1 MSAVPAGAPDRC
13 CWRLTQS
20 TDMCGKVRQA
30 DAARLGEQMQGDLDV
45 RQSEAVALKIREEL
59 ARRRLSR
66 QWLSDAARISIS
78 TLEKALSGRR
88 PFTLGTVIRLEEA
101 LKIELRPVAAEAAPP
116 APPQGHG
123 VAPQSMGS
131 YSRAAVRWLEADYL
145 TLRPSFDEPGAIYA
159 YRTMIEW
166 DEEHCHLRFV
176 EAARLD
182 AAFTQTGFVS
192 LPHLSGHIYLVT
204 QFDGQYRMVILG
216 RPSAAAGGALCG
228 ILSSLVSGAGS
239 QLIPAATP
247 ITLIPTAGSEEPQL
261 GLIRPDTPCYDEYRR
276 RVDLTRERGFARF
289 PK

>member
-1 MSAVPAGAPDRC
+1 V
-13 CWRLTQS
+13 
-20 TDMCGKVRQA
+20 
-30 DAARLGEQMQGDLDV
+30 QGDLDF

-66 QWLSDAARISIS
+66 QWLADSARISIS

-101 LKIELRPVAAEAAPP
+101 LKAELRPMPAVAAAAPVSG
-116 APPQGHG
+116 AG
-123 VAPQSMGS
+123 VAPESMGS
-131 YSRAAVRWLEADYL
+131 YTRAAVRWLEADYL
-145 TLRPSFDEPGAIYA
+145 TLRPSFDEPGSIYA

-166 DEEHCHLRFV
+166 DEEHSHLRFV

-204 QFDGQYRMVILG
+204 ESSGQYRMVILG

-239 QLIPAATP
+239 QLIPAAAP
-247 ITLIPTAGSEEPQL
+247 ITLIPTAGPDEPQL
-261 GLIRPDTPCYDEYRR
+261 GLVRPGMACYDEYRR
-276 RVDLTRERGFARF
+276 RVDQIRERGFARF
-289 PK
+289 PS

>member
-1 MSAVPAGAPDRC
+1 V
-13 CWRLTQS
+13 
-20 TDMCGKVRQA
+20 
-30 DAARLGEQMQGDLDV
+30 QGDLDFN
-45 RQSEAVALKIREEL
+45 QSETVALRVREEL

-66 QWLSDAARISIS
+66 QWLADSARLSIS

-101 LKIELRPVAAEAAPP
+101 LGIELRMLAPQAAAAPI
-116 APPQGHG
+116 QMVG
-123 VAPQSMGS
+123 VAPQSMGA
-131 YSRAAVRWLEADYL
+131 YARAAVRWLEADYL

-166 DEEHCHLRFV
+166 DDEHSHLRFI

-204 QFDGQYRMVILG
+204 QSEGQYRMVILG

-239 QLIPAATP
+239 QLIPAATA
-247 ITLIPTAGSEEPQL
+247 ITLIPTAGPDEPQL
-261 GLIRPDTPCYDEYRR
+261 GVVRPGDACYDAYRR
-276 RVDLTRERGFARF
+276 RVDQIGERGFARF
-289 PK
+289 PG

>member
-1 MSAVPAGAPDRC
+1 MLGGVAV
-13 CWRLTQS
+13 
-20 TDMCGKVRQA
+20 
-30 DAARLGEQMQGDLDV
+30 QGDLDF
-45 RQSEAVALKIREEL
+45 RQSETVALKIREEL

-66 QWLSDAARISIS
+66 QWLADSARISIS

-88 PFTLGTVIRLEEA
+88 PFTLGTVIRLGEA
-101 LKIELRPVAAEAAPP
+101 LQVELRPMPAQAAALPSESE
-116 APPQGHG
+116 
-123 VAPQSMGS
+123 VAPHSMGS
-131 YSRAAVRWLEADYL
+131 YARAAVRWLEADYL
-145 TLRPSFDEPGAIYA
+145 TLRPSFDEPGSIYA

-182 AAFTQTGFVS
+182 AAFSQTGFVS

-204 QFDGQYRMVILG
+204 QSDGQYRMVILG

-247 ITLIPTAGSEEPQL
+247 ITLVPTAGSDEPQL
-261 GLIRPDTPCYDEYRR
+261 GLVRPGMPCYDEYRR
-276 RVDLTRERGFARF
+276 RVDQIRERSFARF
-289 PK
+289 PS

>member
-1 MSAVPAGAPDRC
+1 V
-13 CWRLTQS
+13 
-20 TDMCGKVRQA
+20 
-30 DAARLGEQMQGDLDV
+30 QGDLDFN
-45 RQSEAVALKIREEL
+45 QSETVALRVREEL

-66 QWLSDAARISIS
+66 QWLADSARLSIS

-101 LKIELRPVAAEAAPP
+101 LKIELRPPGPQAGAAPV
-116 APPQGHG
+116 QVSG
-123 VAPQSMGS
+123 VAPQSMGA
-131 YSRAAVRWLEADYL
+131 YARPAVRWLEADYL

-166 DEEHCHLRFV
+166 DEEHSHLRFI

-204 QFDGQYRMVILG
+204 QSDGQYRMVILG

-247 ITLIPTAGSEEPQL
+247 ITLIPTAGPDEPQL
-261 GLIRPDTPCYDEYRR
+261 GLVRPADACYESYRR
-276 RVDLTRERGFARF
+276 RVDQIGERGFARF
-289 PK
+289 PS

>member
-1 MSAVPAGAPDRC
+1 
-13 CWRLTQS
+13 
-20 TDMCGKVRQA
+20 
-30 DAARLGEQMQGDLDV
+30 MQGDLDF

-66 QWLSDAARISIS
+66 QWLADSARISIS

-101 LKIELRPVAAEAAPP
+101 LKTELRPNSLQAAPP
-116 APPQGHG
+116 PPAAGGG
-123 VAPQSMGS
+123 VAPETMGS
-131 YSRAAVRWLEADYL
+131 YARPAVRWLEADYL
-145 TLRPSFDEPGAIYA
+145 TLRPSFDEPGSIYA

-166 DEEHCHLRFV
+166 DEEHGHLRFI

-182 AAFTQTGFVS
+182 AAFSQHGFVS

-204 QFDGQYRMVILG
+204 QSSGQYRMVILG

-228 ILSSLVSGAGS
+228 ILSSLVSGSGS

-247 ITLIPTAGSEEPQL
+247 ITLIPTSGPDEPQL
-261 GLIRPDTPCYDEYRR
+261 GLVRPGMACYDEYRH
-276 RVDLTRERGFARF
+276 RVDQIRERGFARF
-289 PK
+289 PT

>member
-1 MSAVPAGAPDRC
+1 MGAGF
-13 CWRLTQS
+13 
-20 TDMCGKVRQA
+20 V
-30 DAARLGEQMQGDLDV
+30 QGDLDF

-66 QWLSDAARISIS
+66 QWLADSARVSIS

-101 LKIELRPVAAEAAPP
+101 LEIELRGAEPAAVPAAG
-116 APPQGHG
+116 AGVG
-123 VAPQSMGS
+123 VAPQTMGS
-131 YSRAAVRWLEADYL
+131 YARAAVRWLEADYL

-166 DEEHCHLRFV
+166 DEEHSHLRFV

-182 AAFTQTGFVS
+182 AAFSQTGFVS

-204 QFDGQYRMVILG
+204 QWEGQYRMVILS
-216 RPSAAAGGALCG
+216 RPSAVAGGALCG

-239 QLIPAATP
+239 QLIPTATP
-247 ITLIPTAGSEEPQL
+247 ITLIPTAGADEPQL
-261 GLIRPDTPCYDEYRR
+261 GLVRPGDPCYEEYHR
-276 RVDLTRERGFARF
+276 RVAQIRERGFARF
-289 PK
+289 PS

>member
-1 MSAVPAGAPDRC
+1 MKRVGG
-13 CWRLTQS
+13 WGT
-20 TDMCGKVRQA
+20 V
-30 DAARLGEQMQGDLDV
+30 QGDLDF
-45 RQSEAVALKIREEL
+45 RQSETVALKVREEL

-66 QWLSDAARISIS
+66 QWLADSARISIS

-101 LKIELRPVAAEAAPP
+101 LVTELRPVSAKAVPIPAA
-116 APPQGHG
+116 GNG
-123 VAPQSMGS
+123 VAPESMGA
-131 YSRAAVRWLEADYL
+131 YARAAVRWLEADYL
-145 TLRPSFDEPGAIYA
+145 TLRPSFDEPGTIYA

-166 DEEHCHLRFV
+166 DEEHSHLRFL

-204 QFDGQYRMVILG
+204 ESSGQYRMVILG

-247 ITLIPTAGSEEPQL
+247 ITLIPTAGPDEPQL
-261 GLIRPDTPCYDEYRR
+261 GLIRPGMPCFDDYRQ
-276 RVDLTRERGFARF
+276 RVDQVAARGFARF
-289 PK
+289 PS

>member
-1 MSAVPAGAPDRC
+1 V
-13 CWRLTQS
+13 
-20 TDMCGKVRQA
+20 
-30 DAARLGEQMQGDLDV
+30 QGDLDFN
-45 RQSEAVALKIREEL
+45 QSETVALRVREEL

-66 QWLSDAARISIS
+66 QWLADSARLSIS

-101 LKIELRPVAAEAAPP
+101 LKIELRPPGRQTAAAPM
-116 APPQGHG
+116 QLSE
-123 VAPQSMGS
+123 VAPQSMGA
-131 YSRAAVRWLEADYL
+131 YARPAVRWLEADYL

-166 DEEHCHLRFV
+166 DEEHSHLRFI

-182 AAFTQTGFVS
+182 AAFSQTGFVS

-204 QFDGQYRMVILG
+204 QSDGQYRMVILG

-247 ITLIPTAGSEEPQL
+247 ITLIPTAGRDEPQL
-261 GLIRPDTPCYDEYRR
+261 GLVRPADACYDEYRR
-276 RVDLTRERGFARF
+276 RVDQIGEGGFARF
-289 PK
+289 PR

>member
-1 MSAVPAGAPDRC
+1 V
-13 CWRLTQS
+13 
-20 TDMCGKVRQA
+20 
-30 DAARLGEQMQGDLDV
+30 QGDLDF
-45 RQSEAVALKIREEL
+45 RQSETVALKIREEL

-66 QWLSDAARISIS
+66 QWLADAARISIS

-101 LKIELRPVAAEAAPP
+101 FQTELRPSPARAAPAAEAGP
-116 APPQGHG
+116 G
-123 VAPQSMGS
+123 VAPESMGA
-131 YSRAAVRWLEADYL
+131 YARAAVRWLEADYL

-166 DEEHCHLRFV
+166 DEEHSHLRFI

-204 QFDGQYRMVILG
+204 ESSGQYRMVILG

-239 QLIPAATP
+239 QLIPAASP
-247 ITLIPTAGSEEPQL
+247 ITLVPTAGPDEPQL
-261 GLIRPDTPCYDEYRR
+261 GLVRPGMACYEEYRR
-276 RVDLTRERGFARF
+276 RVDQVSERGFARF
-289 PK
+289 PA

>member
-1 MSAVPAGAPDRC
+1 V
-13 CWRLTQS
+13 
-20 TDMCGKVRQA
+20 
-30 DAARLGEQMQGDLDV
+30 QGDLDF
-45 RQSEAVALKIREEL
+45 RQSESVSLKIREEL

-66 QWLSDAARISIS
+66 QWLADSARISIS

-101 LKIELRPVAAEAAPP
+101 LKTELRPMPAQIVAPP
-116 APPQGHG
+116 ASGNN
-123 VAPQSMGS
+123 VAPESMGA
-131 YSRAAVRWLEADYL
+131 YARPAVRWLEADYL
-145 TLRPSFDEPGAIYA
+145 TLRPSFDEPGSIYA

-166 DEEHCHLRFV
+166 DEEHSHLRFI

-182 AAFTQTGFVS
+182 AAFSQTGFVS

-204 QFDGQYRMVILG
+204 EFSGQYRMVILG

-247 ITLIPTAGSEEPQL
+247 ITLIPTAGPDEPQL
-261 GLIRPDTPCYDEYRR
+261 GLVRPGMACYDEYRQ
-276 RVDLTRERGFARF
+276 RVDQIRERGFARM
-289 PK
+289 PT

>member
-1 MSAVPAGAPDRC
+1 
-13 CWRLTQS
+13 
-20 TDMCGKVRQA
+20 
-30 DAARLGEQMQGDLDV
+30 MQGDLDFT
-45 RQSEAVALKIREEL
+45 QSETVALRVREEL

-66 QWLSDAARISIS
+66 QWLADSARLSIS

-101 LKIELRPVAAEAAPP
+101 LKIELRPPGPQVGSTP
-116 APPQGHG
+116 APVSG
-123 VAPQSMGS
+123 VAPQSMGA
-131 YSRAAVRWLEADYL
+131 YARPAVRWLEADYL

-166 DEEHCHLRFV
+166 DEEHSHLRFI

-204 QFDGQYRMVILG
+204 QSDGQYRMVILG

-228 ILSSLVSGAGS
+228 ILCSLVSGAGS

-247 ITLIPTAGSEEPQL
+247 ITLIPTAGPDEPQL
-261 GLIRPDTPCYDEYRR
+261 GLVRPADACYDEYRR
-276 RVDLTRERGFARF
+276 RVDQIGERGFARF
-289 PK
+289 PS

>member
-1 MSAVPAGAPDRC
+1 
-13 CWRLTQS
+13 
-20 TDMCGKVRQA
+20 
-30 DAARLGEQMQGDLDV
+30 MQGDLDFN
-45 RQSEAVALKIREEL
+45 QSETVALRVREEL

-66 QWLSDAARISIS
+66 QWLADSARLSIS

-101 LKIELRPVAAEAAPP
+101 LGIELRMLAPQAAAAPI
-116 APPQGHG
+116 QMVG
-123 VAPQSMGS
+123 VAPQSMGA
-131 YSRAAVRWLEADYL
+131 YARAAVRWLEADYL

-166 DEEHCHLRFV
+166 DDEHSHLRFI

-204 QFDGQYRMVILG
+204 QSEGQYRMVILG

-239 QLIPAATP
+239 QLIPAATA
-247 ITLIPTAGSEEPQL
+247 ITLIPTAGPDEPQL
-261 GLIRPDTPCYDEYRR
+261 GVVRPGDACYDAYRR
-276 RVDLTRERGFARF
+276 RVDQIGERGFARF
-289 PK
+289 PG